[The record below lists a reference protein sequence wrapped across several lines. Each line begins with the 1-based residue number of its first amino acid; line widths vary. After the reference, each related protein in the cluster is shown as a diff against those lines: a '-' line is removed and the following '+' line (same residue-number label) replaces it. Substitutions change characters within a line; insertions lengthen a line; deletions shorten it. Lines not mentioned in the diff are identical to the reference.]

1 MSRFNPIAHSSR
13 APEALPICYDDDTM
27 TTKRLFIFL
36 PMILIG
42 MLIQSFFWVPTYD
55 KQATGNPER
64 LIKFIESVSG
74 DARILNPIL
83 HADSASS
90 LIVDKVFDGLLG
102 LDDQLNLRPR
112 LAESWIQ
119 YEEAYLTLPPDSP
132 SNLPSRPQDWIDY
145 IQNKIKVSPEWK
157 NNIRSIEVVP
167 AREST
172 GSVEVPVLD
181 DTGKVVKEN
190 NRPKMQAVEYILH
203 HPPRLKFTLEKVD
216 QYFFDPLKKILS
228 KDYADRFPYARFIS
242 PENSTQR
249 HLLENH
255 YSEILKVVEHN
266 PVLIF
271 QLRKGVRFHDGHEFD
286 SGDVLFTYQA
296 IMNPRNASPRTSDY
310 EPVKTAEV
318 LGKYK
323 IKFVYKRLFSPAIN
337 AWSMGVLPEH
347 LLNAEVLQREARDKN
362 LDDEQIKDF
371 NLRDSDF
378 NRNPI
383 GTGPFIFK
391 EWQGDQFIRLVR
403 NVDYWEGPPEYGE
416 YVMRIITE
424 PLTQEM
430 EFYSGAADN
439 YGVLPHQV
447 ARLKTDPRYQSFST
461 VGFVYAYI
469 GYNLRKPLFQSP
481 EVRKALGMAID
492 VDKIIKYV
500 LYDEGERVTGP
511 FAKITDWYDHNV
523 PPIPYDPEGAL
534 RILHKLGWQKNK
546 AGWLEKDGKLFEFN
560 LITNSGNPIRK
571 SILTIVQNSW
581 RKIGIKCNTQV
592 FEWAVFL
599 KDFVNSL
606 KFDALVLG
614 WSMGVD
620 PDLYQLWHS
629 SQAGPG
635 QLNFV
640 GYENPEADRLI
651 IAIRQEYD
659 KAKQIQMTR
668 ELHRLIARDQPY
680 TFLYVGKATRLLDKK
695 IVIVER
701 QPDGSEKFIK
711 IYPVKGGNIEY
722 YFTKWRKLNSV
733 PQFSPG

>member
-1 MSRFNPIAHSSR
+1 
-13 APEALPICYDDDTM
+13 M
-27 TTKRLFIFL
+27 TTKRLFILL

-42 MLIQSFFWVPTYD
+42 LLIQSFFWVPTYD
-55 KQATGNPER
+55 KQAAGNPER

-83 HADSASS
+83 NADSASS
-90 LIVDKVFDGLLG
+90 QIVSKVFDGLLDQ
-102 LDDQLNLRPR
+102 DDQLNLRPR
-112 LAESWIQ
+112 LAESWTQ
-119 YEEAYLTLPPDSP
+119 YEETYLTLPPESP
-132 SNLPSRPQDWIDY
+132 SNLPSRPEDWIPY
-145 IQNKIKVSPEWK
+145 IQNKMKVSPQWR
-157 NNIRSIEVVP
+157 NNIRSMAVVP
-167 AREST
+167 ARDRT
-172 GSVEVPVLD
+172 GSVQAPVLD
-181 DTGKVVKEN
+181 EKGEVVKEN
-190 NRPKMQAVEYILH
+190 NRPKMQVVEYSLRQ
-203 HPPRLKFTLEKVD
+203 PPRLKFTLEKVD
-216 QYFFDPLKKILS
+216 QYFFDPLIEILG
-228 KDYADRFPYARFIS
+228 KDYVGRFPYAQFIS
-242 PENSTQR
+242 SKNPAQQY
-249 HLLENH
+249 LLKNY
-255 YSEILKVVEHN
+255 YSEILNVMEHN

-271 QLRKGVRFHDGHEFD
+271 QLKKDVRFHDGHEFD
-286 SGDVLFTYQA
+286 SSDVLFTYQS

-310 EPVKTAEV
+310 EPVKSAEV

-323 IKFVYKRLFSPAIN
+323 IKFIYKRLFSPAIN
-337 AWSMGVLPEH
+337 AWAIGMLPEH
-347 LLNAEVLQREARDKN
+347 LLNAKALQREARDKN
-362 LDDEQIKDF
+362 LNEKQIEEF
-371 NLRDSDF
+371 NMRDSDF

-383 GTGPFIFK
+383 GTGPFVFK
-391 EWQGDQFIRLVR
+391 EWKGDQFIRLVR
-403 NVDYWEGPPEYGE
+403 NADYWEGPPEYHE

-447 ARLKTDPRYQSFST
+447 ARLKTDPKYQSFST

-469 GYNLRKPLFQSP
+469 GYNLRKPLFKSP

-500 LYDEGERVTGP
+500 LYNEGERVTGP
-511 FAKITDWYDHNV
+511 FAKITDWYDHGV
-523 PPIPYDPEGAL
+523 QPIPYDPEGAL
-534 RILHKLGWQKNK
+534 RILNNLGWKKNED
-546 AGWLEKDGKLFEFN
+546 GWLEKDGKLFEFN
-560 LITNSGNPIRK
+560 FITNSGNPIRK
-571 SILTIVQNSW
+571 SILTIVQNYW

-614 WSMGVD
+614 WSMGTD

-629 SQAGPG
+629 SQAGPK

-640 GYENPEADRLI
+640 GYQNPEADRLI
-651 IAIRQEYD
+651 VAIRQEYD

-701 QPDGSEKFIK
+701 QPDGKEKYVK
-711 IYPVKGGNIEY
+711 IYPVKGGDINY
-722 YFTKWRKLNSV
+722 YFNKWRKLNFV